1 MSITLNLMLL
11 RILSPLRPNILMT
24 KVWVLLLS
32 VLLFRLP
39 QEKNPRTSGCVPI
52 PKSLILGGASGAC
65 GHNCIAAGTS
75 LVPGAS
81 WDKIKTRLA
90 AMGTTLRVQV
100 AQRITNHPADY
111 RGLWVPDGETTEDM
125 EDRQV
130 AKTWD
135 EWLTCIRR
143 HKRWICA
150 LTIKTASARLG
161 VQVIVVQKQGDAW
174 VSPLALVKAEEVR
187 VHGWSV

>member
-1 MSITLNLMLL
+1 
-11 RILSPLRPNILMT
+11 MT

-32 VLLFRLP
+32 VLLFGLP
-39 QEKNPRTSGCVPI
+39 QEKNPRTSGCVPALI

-90 AMGTTLRVQV
+90 AMGTTLRVQT
-100 AQRITNHPADY
+100 AQHITNHPADY

-187 VHGWSV
+187 VR

>member
-1 MSITLNLMLL
+1 
-11 RILSPLRPNILMT
+11 MT

-39 QEKNPRTSGCVPI
+39 QEKNPRTSGCVPALI

-90 AMGTTLRVQV
+90 AMGTTLRVQT
-100 AQRITNHPADY
+100 AQHITNHPADY

-135 EWLTCIRR
+135 EWLVDL
-143 HKRWICA
+143 H
-150 LTIKTASARLG
+150 
-161 VQVIVVQKQGDAW
+161 
-174 VSPLALVKAEEVR
+174 P
-187 VHGWSV
+187 